1 MPNCRHFGQL
11 GTACTKPAKISDT
24 NYKITALE
32 RLKDTK
38 GKKRSLA
45 AMRGNSCSQPVVR
58 GKVVRFTGG
67 SNCCST
73 GQNVR
78 GANSER
84 VLSHRRELVGQKF
97 AIVLSIVYGSNRW
110 LETVEHARL
119 LNGWKDWKNGGIS
132 KNFHSY
138 LWDIQYRHTI
148 CRFEYV
154 EYD

>member
-1 MPNCRHFGQL
+1 
-11 GTACTKPAKISDT
+11 
-24 NYKITALE
+24 
-32 RLKDTK
+32 
-38 GKKRSLA
+38 
-45 AMRGNSCSQPVVR
+45 MRGDSCAQPVVR
-58 GKVVRFTGG
+58 GKVVRSTGG

-138 LWDIQYRHTI
+138 LSDIQYHRHTI
-148 CRFEYV
+148 LVCRFEYV
-154 EYD
+154 D